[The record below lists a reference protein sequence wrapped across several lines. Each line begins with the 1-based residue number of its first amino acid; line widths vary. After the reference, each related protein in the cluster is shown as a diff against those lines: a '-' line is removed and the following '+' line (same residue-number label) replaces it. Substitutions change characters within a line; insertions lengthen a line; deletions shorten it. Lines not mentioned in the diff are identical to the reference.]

1 MTSNTAQGLN
11 VEAVDEQAVAQYLQQ
26 HPDLFDRHPQL
37 LTRLRLQHPRN
48 GTTISLIERQVDVLR
63 DKHAAI
69 ENQLAEFVRVAR
81 ANDALA
87 DKIHRFTRR
96 LLRTATRAQA
106 LTQIEA
112 SLRED
117 FDAYHAVLVLPAAT
131 DQTAGAAAPVGE
143 SASRFF
149 RHVGTE
155 EAAYKS
161 FESLFASG
169 RPRCGQVRDSQR
181 DFLFSSESADI
192 GSVAL
197 IPLAAMTPPGLLALG
212 SVDRDRFHPGMSTEF
227 LSRMAELIAD
237 SLSRP

>member
-1 MTSNTAQGLN
+1 MTSNTAQGLRS
-11 VEAVDEQAVAQYLQQ
+11 EPIDEQAIAQYLQQ

-63 DKHAAI
+63 EKHAAL
-69 ENQLAEFVRVAR
+69 EQQLAEFVRMAR

-96 LLRTATRAQA
+96 LLRTTTRAQA
-106 LTQIEA
+106 LVQIEA

-117 FDAYHAVLVLPAAT
+117 FDTYHAVLVLADASGSETP
-131 DQTAGAAAPVGE
+131 
-143 SASRFF
+143 SRFL
-149 RHVGTE
+149 RLIGSSDTQ
-155 EAAYKS
+155 YRS
-161 FESLFASG
+161 FESLFASAK
-169 RPRCGQVRDSQR
+169 PRCGQVRDSQR
-181 DFLFSSESADI
+181 EFLFGNEAAGI

-197 IPLAAMTPPGLLALG
+197 IPLCAMKPAGLLALG

-227 LSRMAELIAD
+227 LGRMAELIAD
-237 SLSRP
+237 ALARP

>member
-1 MTSNTAQGLN
+1 MTSNIAQDLK
-11 VEAVDEQAVAQYLQQ
+11 VDAIDEQAVTQYLQL

-48 GTTISLIERQVDVLR
+48 GTTVSLIERQVEVLR
-63 DKHAAI
+63 EKHAAL
-69 ENQLAEFVRVAR
+69 EQKLAEFVRVAR
-81 ANDALA
+81 SNDTLA

-106 LTQIEA
+106 LAQIEA

-117 FDAYHAVLVLPAAT
+117 FDAYHTVLVLQVPKGASGTPTT
-131 DQTAGAAAPVGE
+131 DA
-143 SASRFF
+143 ASRFLRQVSNDNPIF
-149 RHVGTE
+149 
-155 EAAYKS
+155 KS
-161 FESLFASG
+161 FESLFSSA

-181 DFLFSSESADI
+181 EFLFGAEAPAI

-197 IPLAAMTPPGLLALG
+197 IPLTAMTPPGLLALG
-212 SVDRDRFHPGMSTEF
+212 SVDRDRFHPGMSVEF

-237 SLSRP
+237 SLLLP

>member
-1 MTSNTAQGLN
+1 MTSNTAQGLSQDS
-11 VEAVDEQAVAQYLQQ
+11 VDEQAITQYLQQ

-63 DKHAAI
+63 EKHSAL
-69 ENQLAEFVRVAR
+69 EQQLAEFVRVAR

-96 LLRTATRAQA
+96 LLRTTTRAQA
-106 LTQIEA
+106 LTEIEA

-117 FDAYHAVLVLPAAT
+117 FDACHAVLVLPGA
-131 DQTAGAAAPVGE
+131 AGADAP
-143 SASRFF
+143 SRFVRSVGGDDAAF
-149 RHVGTE
+149 R
-155 EAAYKS
+155 S
-161 FESLFASG
+161 FESLFGSA

-181 DFLFSSESADI
+181 DFLFGNEAAGI

-197 IPLAAMTPPGLLALG
+197 IPLSAMTPPGLLALG

-237 SLSRP
+237 ALARP

>member
-1 MTSNTAQGLN
+1 MTSNSAQGLG
-11 VEAVDEQAVAQYLQQ
+11 VETIDEQAITQYLQQ

-48 GTTISLIERQVDVLR
+48 GTTVSLIERQVEVLR
-63 DKHAAI
+63 EKHAAI
-69 ENQLAEFVRVAR
+69 EARLAEFVRVAR

-96 LLRTATRAQA
+96 LLRTTTRAQA
-106 LTQIEA
+106 LAQIEA

-117 FDAYHAVLVLPAAT
+117 FDACNAVLVLPISAAT
-131 DQTAGAAAPVGE
+131 GTAEQADRFLHLVAPDDAV
-143 SASRFF
+143 F
-149 RHVGTE
+149 R
-155 EAAYKS
+155 S
-161 FESLFASG
+161 FETLFASA

-181 DFLFSSESADI
+181 DFLFGTESADI

-197 IPLAAMTPPGLLALG
+197 IPLTAMVPAGLLALG

-237 SLSRP
+237 SLSRS

>member
-1 MTSNTAQGLN
+1 MTSNTAQGLSN
-11 VEAVDEQAVAQYLQQ
+11 DGIDEQAIAQYLQQ

-63 DKHAAI
+63 DKHSAL
-69 ENQLAEFVRVAR
+69 EQQLAEFVRVAR

-96 LLRTATRAQA
+96 LLRTTTRAQA
-106 LTQIEA
+106 LTQVEA

-117 FDAYHAVLVLPAAT
+117 FDTYHAVLVLT
-131 DQTAGAAAPVGE
+131 GAA
-143 SASRFF
+143 SADTPGRFV
-149 RHVGTE
+149 RNVSGDD
-155 EAAYKS
+155 AAFKS
-161 FESLFASG
+161 FASLFDSAK
-169 RPRCGQVRDSQR
+169 PRCGQVRDSQR
-181 DFLFSSESADI
+181 DFLFGNEAPGI

-197 IPLAAMTPPGLLALG
+197 IPLSAMTPPGLLALG

-227 LSRMAELIAD
+227 LLRMAELIAD
-237 SLSRP
+237 ALARP